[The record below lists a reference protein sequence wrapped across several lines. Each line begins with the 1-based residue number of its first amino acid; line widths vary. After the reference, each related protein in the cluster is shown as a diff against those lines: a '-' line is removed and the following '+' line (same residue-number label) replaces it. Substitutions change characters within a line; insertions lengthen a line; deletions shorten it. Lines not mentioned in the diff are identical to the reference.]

1 MDKKVD
7 IQSKRIVFDDKYK
20 VEETVFR
27 FMRFDGQMSRP
38 ERRLVFE
45 RGNSAAAILWNKDA
59 QKVLLSNQFR
69 YATYE
74 QGPGW
79 LSEVVAGVIDGDETA
94 EETIRR
100 EIEEEIGYKVAGELV
115 HIATFYASPGA
126 SSEQITLYYAEVSNA
141 DHDGKGGGLASENED
156 IKLEE
161 WSPSDLWQALES
173 GAIRDAKTLIA
184 VQWLQKKLAPSR
196 T

>member
-1 MDKKVD
+1 MERVE

-20 VEETVFR
+20 VEEAVFR
-27 FMRFDGQMSRP
+27 FMRFDGQMSKS

-45 RGNSAAAILWNKDA
+45 RGNSAAAILWNRDT
-59 QKVLLSNQFR
+59 QKILLSNQFR

-79 LSEVVAGVIDGDETA
+79 LSEVVAGVIDGEEAA

-100 EIEEEIGYKVAGELV
+100 EIEEEIGYKVAGDLI
-115 HIATFYASPGA
+115 HIATFYVSPGA
-126 SSEQITLYYAEVSNA
+126 SSELVALYYAEVSNA

-161 WSPSDLWQALES
+161 WSPVTLWQALEN
-173 GAIRDAKTLIA
+173 GAIRDAKTLVA
-184 VQWLQKKLAPSR
+184 VLWLQKRLTSLHS
-196 T
+196 

>member
-1 MDKKVD
+1 MERVE

-20 VEETVFR
+20 VEEAGFR
-27 FMRFDGQMSRP
+27 FMRFDGQMSKS

-45 RGNSAAAILWNKDA
+45 RGNSAAAILWNRDT
-59 QKVLLSNQFR
+59 QKILLSNQFR

-79 LSEVVAGVIDGDETA
+79 LSEVVAGVIDGEEAA

-100 EIEEEIGYKVAGELV
+100 EIEEEIGYKVAGDLI
-115 HIATFYASPGA
+115 HIATFYVSPGA
-126 SSEQITLYYAEVSNA
+126 SSELVALYYAEVSNA

-161 WSPSDLWQALES
+161 WSPVTLWQALEN
-173 GAIRDAKTLIA
+173 GAIRDAKTLVA
-184 VQWLQKKLAPSR
+184 VLWLQKRLTSLHS
-196 T
+196 